1 MRDIDSNS
9 VCPPARHV
17 PTKKQQTHRKA
28 DGAKRPVSGR
38 NVQVAKRTGAKH
50 PGAKRPGGET
60 SKGRPVTFGT
70 TRLEATHAN
79 PLAGKCLKTY
89 QSRARRLKTPCV
101 FLMNLI

>member
-1 MRDIDSNS
+1 MTVSDLQQQQLKNNKHIE
-9 VCPPARHV
+9 
-17 PTKKQQTHRKA
+17 KQT
-28 DGAKRPVSGR
+28 GAKRPVSGR

-89 QSRARRLKTPCV
+89 QSRARRLKTPCA